1 MEGEIKDPTI
11 QLLIANIMELER
23 INVWIS
29 DFDSILADLAKK
41 LNTAL
46 NAVELDSIKK
56 QNVGQIYRNLNT
68 YKNAIINLKE
78 QVKSDK
84 KLVSSVLKEEI
95 KEVKTYLT
103 CLDTFNKKTIKYA
116 RKIDSLLNECEDY
129 LIDENGLTT

>member
-29 DFDSILADLAKK
+29 DFDSILADVAKK

-56 QNVGQIYRNLNT
+56 QNVGQIYRNLNN